1 MITIKNKNIQMKKQ
15 TITTCLLI
23 VLLLSKLHAQ
33 FSIGVN
39 SGIGGLWYKT
49 VNTSVKLKPSIGA
62 EMGFTHMFSKHWGFV
77 TGIGASQYATDAA
90 ITNSST
96 MIASQTDDVG
106 AAFEYR
112 VKSAGYKESQRLI
125 SIHIPAMVQYRSLG
139 NNTQWYFNG
148 GAKFF
153 IPFDVKVKTEAQQL
167 DLSGY
172 YPDVN
177 LEIQDLAQHG
187 FGTVYNWKDNRNYTL
202 KPGVAATAST
212 GVSFKL
218 PNNCRFEV
226 GIYADYVLNNMKKN
240 TGMSLVSY
248 NAPLNSGVVS
258 NSVLAV
264 NNTGS
269 IKLFSAGLQL
279 KYGFNL
285 KKTDKPV
292 VQIKDMDKD
301 GVPDN
306 EDECPC
312 VAGPLCTKG
321 CPDTDGDGIPDKD
334 DKCPNVKGLARYSGC
349 PIPDTDN
356 DGINDEE
363 DKCPLVKGLAIY
375 QGCPPPDRDHD
386 GIPDDEDK
394 CPDVPGVASHQG
406 CPIPDTD
413 KDGVNDEEDLCPN
426 TPGPIQNHG
435 CPIIEQEV
443 IKKVNFAANNIL
455 FKTGTA
461 TLEKSSFKGLNDV
474 AQIMKVN
481 AGIRLKI
488 DGHTD
493 IVGSDSFNVVL
504 SQDRAN
510 AVFQYLV
517 TKGIDAGHMKVTGYG
532 KTLPVASNNTPD
544 GRQQN
549 RRVEL
554 KLLYD

>member
-1 MITIKNKNIQMKKQ
+1 MKKQ

-23 VLLLSKLHAQ
+23 VLLLGKLQAQ

-49 VNTSVKLKPSIGA
+49 ENASVKLKPSIGA
-62 EMGFTHMFSKHWGFV
+62 EIGFTHIFNKHWGFV
-77 TGIGASQYATDAA
+77 TGIGASQYATDAT

-96 MIASQTDDVG
+96 MIANQTDDMG
-106 AAFEYR
+106 ASFEYR
-112 VKSAGYKESQRLI
+112 VKSAGYKENQRLI

-139 NNTQWYFNG
+139 DNTYWYFNG

-153 IPFDVKVKTEAQQL
+153 IPLDVKVKTAAQQL

-187 FGTVYNWKDNRNYTL
+187 FGTVYNWKDNRDYTL
-202 KPGVAATAST
+202 KPGVAVSAST

-226 GIYADYVLNNMKKN
+226 GIYADYVLNDMKKN
-240 TGMSLVSY
+240 TGLPLVSY
-248 NAPLNSGVVS
+248 NAPLNIGVLS

-279 KYGFNL
+279 KYAFNL
-285 KKTDKPV
+285 KKKDKPV
-292 VQIKDMDKD
+292 VIIKDMDHD
-301 GVPDN
+301 GVPDDVDACIC
-306 EDECPC
+306 E
-312 VAGPLCTKG
+312 AGPLCTKG

-334 DKCPNVKGLARYSGC
+334 DKCPTVKGLARYSGC
-349 PIPDTDN
+349 PIPDSDN

-386 GIPDDEDK
+386 GISDDEDK
-394 CPDVPGVASHQG
+394 CPDVPGVASRQG

-413 KDGVNDEEDLCPN
+413 KDGVNDEEDQCPN
-426 TPGPIQNHG
+426 TPGPVQNHG

-443 IKKVNFAANNIL
+443 IRKVNYAADNIL
-455 FKTGTA
+455 FQTGTA
-461 TLEKSSFKGLNDV
+461 TLKPSSLRGLNDV
-474 AQIMKVN
+474 VDIMKEN
-481 AGIRLKI
+481 GSILLQI

-493 IVGSDSFNVVL
+493 FVGSDSLNDVL
-504 SQDRAN
+504 SQNRAGT
-510 AVFQYLV
+510 VKQYFIS
-517 TKGIDAGHMKVTGYG
+517 KGINQSRMQAIGHG
-532 KTLPVASNNTPD
+532 KRMPVAGNTTPQ

-554 KLLYD
+554 KLKYN